1 VLRRAQNRSSRASFI
16 GPDESQTE
24 AVLSTTWSVV
34 HALFVAGAIPSLF
47 GLTGLYAY
55 QAEGVGKMG
64 LIGFVLAFIG
74 VTLTVSGLVLEAFVA
89 PLIAAEA
96 PKLLAPSGPLL
107 AGPLGIL
114 RSTALA
120 LPVR

>member
-34 HALFVAGAIPSLF
+34 DAHFAAGAILSLF

-55 QAEGVGKMG
+55 
-64 LIGFVLAFIG
+64 
-74 VTLTVSGLVLEAFVA
+74 
-89 PLIAAEA
+89 
-96 PKLLAPSGPLL
+96 
-107 AGPLGIL
+107 
-114 RSTALA
+114 
-120 LPVR
+120 